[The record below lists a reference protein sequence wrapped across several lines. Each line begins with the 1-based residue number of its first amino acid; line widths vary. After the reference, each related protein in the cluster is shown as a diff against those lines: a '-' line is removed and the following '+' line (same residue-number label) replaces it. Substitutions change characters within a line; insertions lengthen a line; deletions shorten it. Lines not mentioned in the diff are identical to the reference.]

1 MHYLIKIERALALC
15 SPQGLIMWYV
25 WFKTEENLWICAG
38 RLKKV
43 LLQRFNH
50 LSTPGWSL
58 NAKQIR
64 IFKWCQDH
72 HMPDKQVKPD
82 QHDKHALYKMWHL
95 AYTDKSVFGQRR
107 LHLAQQDLLDLCRQ
121 RNKAPELG
129 LYVLPRKPSKPLS
142 LDNAVF
148 VSKLQRRHLLALWRL
163 TKDDEAYEDFASDP
177 PWWLLVSVRAQHV
190 AGFWLLQGWFLE
202 KQ

>member
-1 MHYLIKIERALALC
+1 MH
-15 SPQGLIMWYV
+15 
-25 WFKTEENLWICAG
+25 
-38 RLKKV
+38 
-43 LLQRFNH
+43 
-50 LSTPGWSL
+50 
-58 NAKQIR
+58 
-64 IFKWCQDH
+64 
-72 HMPDKQVKPD
+72 DKQVMLDIHDKSVMPD
-82 QHDKHALYKMWHL
+82 IHDKQVMPDHHDKHALYKMWHL

-107 LHLAQQDLLDLCRQ
+107 LHIAQQDLLDLCRQ

-177 PWWLLVSVRAQHV
+177 P
-190 AGFWLLQGWFLE
+190 
-202 KQ
+202 